1 MVGKLLHALKTTA
14 GQAMQSAMTTQLNDV
29 GDGQAKVRAAP
40 EDGDYDDFNTDKI
53 YHEFRIP
60 HNGFQEREAI
70 IINGRTE
77 RMEAD
82 GNEFP
87 PKTP

>member
-1 MVGKLLHALKTTA
+1 M
-14 GQAMQSAMTTQLNDV
+14 
-29 GDGQAKVRAAP
+29 
-40 EDGDYDDFNTDKI
+40 DKI

-77 RMEAD
+77 RMASD
-82 GNEFP
+82 GDEFP
-87 PKTP
+87 PKTPQQRENEGIYKELFDKDKSDK